1 MLGNGFARAGG
12 SRSAAAF
19 VSLLERLPAAADRLS
34 VLTYHRIG
42 DAKLEGHLSP
52 ALISTS
58 ATAFGDQMAHV
69 ARRHHPVTASELL
82 AARDGQSL
90 PPRSVLITFDDA
102 YRDFAELAWPV
113 LERHGIPVVLFVPTA
128 YPDAPEREF
137 WWDRLF
143 ATLQALRPPTR
154 LPTPVGDVPYR
165 SARELM
171 PTYRRLVAIAKLLS
185 HTEAVTWLDDMTA
198 VSGLRTEG
206 LHHVLG
212 WQELRQ
218 LASAGATI
226 AAHSRN
232 HPRLDRLSD
241 AELADEVAGSRSEM
255 DTQLRVPSPP
265 IFAYPDGAHDERV
278 VQAVA
283 AAGYRVAFT
292 TRRGSNR
299 LSDVD
304 WLRMRRINIGQRST
318 LPLIRAQLLAPT
330 LRTSAARRNGLE
342 PRQTA

>member
-1 MLGNGFARAGG
+1 MLRSGISRFGR

-19 VSLLERLPAAADRLS
+19 VSLLERLPTAADRLS

-42 DAKLEGHLSP
+42 DASLDGHLSP

-58 ATAFGDQMAHV
+58 AAAFGDQMAHI
-69 ARRHHPVTASELL
+69 ARRHHPVTANELL

-90 PPRSVLITFDDA
+90 PSRSVLITFDDA
-102 YRDFAELAWPV
+102 YRDFAELAWPI
-113 LERHGIPVVLFVPTA
+113 LERHGVPAVLFVPTA
-128 YPDAPEREF
+128 YPDASAREF

-143 ATLQALRPPTR
+143 ATLRALRPPTR
-154 LPTPVGDVPYR
+154 LATPAGDVPYR
-165 SARELM
+165 SARDLM
-171 PTYRRLVAIAKLLS
+171 PTYRRLVAIAKSLS
-185 HTEAVTWLDDMTA
+185 HADAMTWLDEMTA
-198 VSGLRTEG
+198 ASDLRTG
-206 LHHVLG
+206 SLHQILG

-218 LASAGATI
+218 LASAGATL

-241 AELADEVAGSRSEM
+241 AELADEVAGSRREL
-255 DTQLRVPSPP
+255 DTNLGMPSPP

-278 VQAVA
+278 LQAVA

-292 TRRGSNR
+292 TRRGSNS
-299 LSDVD
+299 LGDVD

-330 LRTSAARRNGLE
+330 MRTSAARRNGLE